1 VQRLVRLHMPHHMA
15 SAASIKTE
23 RFWRVDTALRST
35 ASINVVMLRL
45 ERNAC
50 VKSLRH
56 PRAAFLIMRHQ
67 VMHMSDE
74 PIILRNLVATP
85 LCPDSRIM
93 PSSDPLTQLWFPAGL
108 KGFFRPRSCGVLC
121 SKSAA

>member
-1 VQRLVRLHMPHHMA
+1 MPHHMA

-74 PIILRNLVATP
+74 PVIMRFPVTP
-85 LCPDSRIM
+85 R
-93 PSSDPLTQLWFPAGL
+93 PA
-108 KGFFRPRSCGVLC
+108 P
-121 SKSAA
+121 KSAPHGRETRASAA